1 MAPIAYLAGTFM
13 RSTIR
18 TLSFCVFALVASSLA
33 SADTVVNVK
42 SETVRYDDLRLISA
56 VGAAVLYG
64 RLRGA
69 AERAC
74 GALDGKTPQ
83 LASRYRA
90 CVDDAVSKAVADVN
104 EPVLTKYFESKRS
117 APTPT
122 VGKPSPTA
130 VAQAP

>member
-1 MAPIAYLAGTFM
+1 M
-13 RSTIR
+13 SSKIR
-18 TLSFCVFALVASSLA
+18 TIFFSAFLLVASSFA
-33 SADTVVNVK
+33 MADSVVNVK
-42 SETVRYDDLRLISA
+42 SETVRYDDVRLISA

-64 RLRGA
+64 RLRHA

-74 GALDGKTPQ
+74 GSLDGKTPQ

-90 CVDDAVSKAVADVN
+90 CVDDAVSKAVAEVN
-104 EPVLTKYFESKRS
+104 EPVLTKYYESKRN

-122 VGKPSPTA
+122 IGKPSPTA

>member
-1 MAPIAYLAGTFM
+1 M
-13 RSTIR
+13 SSKIR
-18 TLSFCVFALVASSLA
+18 TLFFSALAVVASSFA
-33 SADTVVNVK
+33 MADTVVTVK

-64 RLRGA
+64 RLHHA

-74 GALDGKTPQ
+74 ASLDGKTPQ
-83 LASRYRA
+83 LASRYRS
-90 CVDDAVSKAVADVN
+90 CVDDAMSKAVADVN
-104 EPVLTKYFESKRS
+104 EPVLTKYYEAKRS

>member
-1 MAPIAYLAGTFM
+1 M
-13 RSTIR
+13 SSKIR
-18 TLSFCVFALVASSLA
+18 TLFFSLLASVASSFA
-33 SADTVVNVK
+33 MADTVVTVK
-42 SETVRYDDLRLISA
+42 SETVRYDDVRLISA

-74 GALDGKTPQ
+74 SSLDGKTAQ
-83 LASRYRA
+83 LSSRYRA

-104 EPVLTKYFESKRS
+104 EPLLTKYYESKRS
-117 APTPT
+117 APPTPT

-130 VAQAP
+130 VAQTP

>member
-1 MAPIAYLAGTFM
+1 M

-18 TLSFCVFALVASSLA
+18 TLFLFLFAVVASSVA
-33 SADTVVNVK
+33 MADPLVTVK
-42 SETVRYDDLRLISA
+42 SEVVHYGDLRLISA

-74 GALDGKTPQ
+74 GALDGRQPSQ
-83 LASRYRA
+83 AARYRV
-90 CVDDAVSKAVADVN
+90 CVDDAVAKAVAEVN
-104 EPVLTKYFESKRS
+104 EPVLTTYYESKHN
-117 APTPT
+117 APQTPT
-122 VGKPSPTA
+122 VATPSPTA

>member
-1 MAPIAYLAGTFM
+1 M

-18 TLSFCVFALVASSLA
+18 TLFFSVLALVASSFA
-33 SADTVVNVK
+33 MADTVVTVK

-64 RLRGA
+64 RLHHA

-74 GALDGKTPQ
+74 APLDGKTAQ
-83 LASRYRA
+83 LTSRYRA
-90 CVDDAVSKAVADVN
+90 CVDESISKAVADVN
-104 EPVLTKYFESKRS
+104 EPVLTKYYESKRN
-117 APTPT
+117 APPTPT

>member
-1 MAPIAYLAGTFM
+1 M
-13 RSTIR
+13 SSKIR
-18 TLSFCVFALVASSLA
+18 ILLFSVLALVASSFA
-33 SADTVVNVK
+33 MADSVVTVK

-64 RLRGA
+64 RLHHA

-74 GALDGKTPQ
+74 GSLDGKTPQ
-83 LASRYRA
+83 LSSRYRA
-90 CVDDAVSKAVADVN
+90 CVDDAMSKAVADVN
-104 EPVLTKYFESKRS
+104 EPVLTKYYESKRNS
-117 APTPT
+117 PTPT

>member
-1 MAPIAYLAGTFM
+1 MSSKI
-13 RSTIR
+13 RSLL
-18 TLSFCVFALVASSLA
+18 LSALALVASSFA
-33 SADTVVNVK
+33 MADTVVNVK

-56 VGAAVLYG
+56 VGAAVLYS
-64 RLRGA
+64 RLRHA

-74 GALDGKTPQ
+74 TSLDGKTPQ
-83 LASRYRA
+83 LSSRYRA

-104 EPVLTKYFESKRS
+104 EPVLTKYYETKRNS
-117 APTPT
+117 PTPT

>member
-1 MAPIAYLAGTFM
+1 MRTTIHSLFLLVLA
-13 RSTIR
+13 S
-18 TLSFCVFALVASSLA
+18 VASSFA
-33 SADTVVNVK
+33 MADNVVTVK

-74 GALDGKTPQ
+74 SPLDGKSAQ
-83 LASRYRA
+83 LVSRYRA
-90 CVDDAVSKAVADVN
+90 CVDEAVAKAVAQVN
-104 EPVLTKYFESKRS
+104 EPVLTKYYESKRN
-117 APTPT
+117 AATPST
-122 VGKPSPTA
+122 AKPSATA